1 MPHGV
6 EGYAS
11 GLPQDPSIQRPPGIA
26 SIALTV
32 PTAKAV
38 SAKSLCRP
46 NAVVGVSG
54 THSRKFVPDDSAAD
68 LFGHIRI
75 RQQRVES
82 AGVPC
87 PLPGGPL
94 GFDGWRKVGVA
105 GFERASSLRQ
115 MLNRFYEAFDTERRS
130 GACDASDYRT
140 PFQIDRDRVL
150 HTPTF
155 RRLQNKTQVFWSGE
169 YDFYRTRLTHS
180 LEVAQI
186 GKSISYWLKSQP
198 DGPLGDD
205 FFIDPDLVEAIC
217 LSHDLGHPP
226 FGHAGERT
234 LNHLMRDHGGF
245 EGNAQTLRLLTER
258 IFSAKRS
265 GMDPTR
271 AFLDGVL
278 KYKSLWT
285 ELGNQ
290 PEHHFIYDNQH
301 AYLDWAMGGNDF
313 PLELTP
319 GKVRDKFKSIE
330 CQLMDWADDTA
341 YSLNDLSDSV
351 RAGFLNIE
359 KIEAWAETHGHPT
372 DDASPLGDLMRAIRR
387 KRVDPF
393 VGKRIGK
400 YIQSTRLET
409 DVNFLSASTN
419 RYRYRLA
426 IDPAVKAE
434 SGLFKRL
441 AFEVVF
447 LSPQL
452 KQLEHKGSRMLRQ
465 LWEVLGERYIS
476 QQKIDGQDFQLLPAD
491 TAAEITGAPD
501 EATRARL
508 VCDFL
513 SGMTDGYAARTYK
526 RLFSPDF
533 GSIGDLVG

>member
-1 MPHGV
+1 
-6 EGYAS
+6 
-11 GLPQDPSIQRPPGIA
+11 
-26 SIALTV
+26 
-32 PTAKAV
+32 
-38 SAKSLCRP
+38 
-46 NAVVGVSG
+46 
-54 THSRKFVPDDSAAD
+54 
-68 LFGHIRI
+68 
-75 RQQRVES
+75 
-82 AGVPC
+82 
-87 PLPGGPL
+87 
-94 GFDGWRKVGVA
+94 
-105 GFERASSLRQ
+105 
-115 MLNRFYEAFDTERRS
+115 MLNRFYGAFDTERRS
-130 GACDASDYRT
+130 GANDAQDYRT

-186 GKSISYWLKSQP
+186 GKSISYWLKTRP

-234 LNHLMRDHGGF
+234 LNHLMRGYGGF

-265 GMDPTR
+265 GMDPSR
-271 AFLDGVL
+271 AFLDGIL

-285 ELGNQ
+285 ELRAATGKLPDN
-290 PEHHFIYDNQH
+290 HFIYDNQYE
-301 AYLDWAMGGNDF
+301 YLDWAMGGHDF
-313 PLELTP
+313 PLELIAGET
-319 GKVRDKFKSIE
+319 RDEFKSIE
-330 CQLMDWADDTA
+330 CQVMDWADDTA

-351 RAGFLNIE
+351 RAGFLTIE
-359 KIEAWAETHGHPT
+359 RIEAWAEMNSQPT
-372 DDASPLGDLMRAIRR
+372 GEESPLGDLMKAIRR
-387 KRVDPF
+387 KGVDPF
-393 VGKRIGK
+393 VGKRIGR

-409 DVNFLSASTN
+409 DVNFLSGMSN
-419 RYRYRLA
+419 RYRHHLV
-426 IDPAVKAE
+426 IDEAAKEE
-434 SGLFKRL
+434 SKMFKKL
-441 AFEVVF
+441 AFDVVF

-476 QQKIDGQDFQLLPAD
+476 GGTIDGQDFQLLPAD
-491 TAAEITGAPD
+491 TAAEIKAAPD
-501 EATRARL
+501 ESTRARL

-513 SGMTDGYAARTYK
+513 AGMTDGYAARTYK

-533 GSIGDLVG
+533 GSISDLIG

>member
-1 MPHGV
+1 MRERFAGT
-6 EGYAS
+6 A
-11 GLPQDPSIQRPPGIA
+11 PP
-26 SIALTV
+26 
-32 PTAKAV
+32 V
-38 SAKSLCRP
+38 SLAP
-46 NAVVGVSG
+46 
-54 THSRKFVPDDSAAD
+54 
-68 LFGHIRI
+68 
-75 RQQRVES
+75 
-82 AGVPC
+82 
-87 PLPGGPL
+87 
-94 GFDGWRKVGVA
+94 
-105 GFERASSLRQ
+105 
-115 MLNRFYEAFDTERRS
+115 MLNRFYGAFDTERLS
-130 GACDASDYRT
+130 GANDAADYRT

-186 GKSISYWLKSQP
+186 GKSISCWLKSLP

-234 LNHLMRDHGGF
+234 LNHLMRGHGGF

-265 GMDPTR
+265 GMNPTR

-278 KYKSLWT
+278 KYKSLWS
-285 ELGNQ
+285 ELGNA
-290 PEHHFIYDNQH
+290 PEHHFIYDDQLSH
-301 AYLDWAMGGNDF
+301 LDWAMGGNDF
-313 PLELTP
+313 PLELPP
-319 GKVRDKFKSIE
+319 GKSRDGFKSIE
-330 CQLMDWADDTA
+330 CQVMDWADDTA

-351 RAGFLNIE
+351 RAGFLTTD
-359 KIEAWAETHGHPT
+359 KIEAWAEKHGEQT
-372 DDASPLGDLMRAIRR
+372 GEATPLGDLLKAIRR
-387 KRVDPF
+387 RRVDPF
-393 VGKRIGK
+393 VGKRIGR
-400 YIQSTRLET
+400 YIRSTRLAT
-409 DVNFLSASTN
+409 DVNFLSGSSN

-426 IDPAVKAE
+426 IDPAAKAE
-434 SGLFKRL
+434 SKLFKRL
-441 AFEVVF
+441 AYEVVF

-465 LWEVLGERYIS
+465 LWEVLGERYIAGGT
-476 QQKIDGQDFQLLPAD
+476 IDGQDFQLLPAD
-491 TAAEITGAPD
+491 TAAEIGAAPD
-501 EATRARL
+501 ESARARL

-513 SGMTDGYAARTYK
+513 AGMTDGYAARTYK

-533 GSIGDLVG
+533 GSIGDLIG

>member
-1 MPHGV
+1 MPPRHWHFI
-6 EGYAS
+6 
-11 GLPQDPSIQRPPGIA
+11 L
-26 SIALTV
+26 
-32 PTAKAV
+32 
-38 SAKSLCRP
+38 
-46 NAVVGVSG
+46 
-54 THSRKFVPDDSAAD
+54 
-68 LFGHIRI
+68 
-75 RQQRVES
+75 
-82 AGVPC
+82 
-87 PLPGGPL
+87 
-94 GFDGWRKVGVA
+94 
-105 GFERASSLRQ
+105 RA
-115 MLNRFYEAFDTERRS
+115 MLNRFYGEFDTERHS
-130 GACDASDYRT
+130 GANDGGDYRS

-186 GKSISYWLKSQP
+186 GKSICHWLKSRP
-198 DGPLGDD
+198 DGPLADD

-234 LNHLMRDHGGF
+234 LNHLMRGHGGF

-278 KYKSLWT
+278 KYKSLWS
-285 ELGNQ
+285 ELKTATGHP
-290 PEHHFIYDNQH
+290 PEHHFIYDDQQSH
-301 AYLDWAMGGNDF
+301 LDWAMGGHDF
-313 PLELTP
+313 PLELPP
-319 GKVRDKFKSIE
+319 GSTRDKFKSIE
-330 CQLMDWADDTA
+330 CQIMDWADDTA

-359 KIEAWAETHGHPT
+359 KIEAWAEKNGHPIDEGT
-372 DDASPLGDLMRAIRR
+372 PLGDLMRAIRR

-393 VGKRIGK
+393 VGKRIGR
-400 YIQSTRLET
+400 YIQSTHLAA
-409 DVNFLSASTN
+409 DVNFLSTSTN
-419 RYRYRLA
+419 RYRFQLV
-426 IDPAVKAE
+426 IDEHVKAE

-465 LWEVLGERYIS
+465 LWEVLGERYVTGGT
-476 QQKIDGQDFQLLPAD
+476 IDGQDFQLLPAD
-491 TAAEITGAPD
+491 TAAEIAEPAD
-501 EATRARL
+501 EAGKARL

-513 SGMTDGYAARTYK
+513 AGMTDGYAARTYK

-533 GSIGDLVG
+533 GSIGDLIG

>member
-1 MPHGV
+1 M
-6 EGYAS
+6 
-11 GLPQDPSIQRPPGIA
+11 R
-26 SIALTV
+26 
-32 PTAKAV
+32 
-38 SAKSLCRP
+38 
-46 NAVVGVSG
+46 
-54 THSRKFVPDDSAAD
+54 
-68 LFGHIRI
+68 
-75 RQQRVES
+75 
-82 AGVPC
+82 
-87 PLPGGPL
+87 
-94 GFDGWRKVGVA
+94 
-105 GFERASSLRQ
+105 
-115 MLNRFYEAFDTERRS
+115 NRFYGEFDTRRLS
-130 GACDASDYRT
+130 GRMDDGDFRS

-186 GKSISYWLKSQP
+186 GKSICHWLSARA
-198 DGPLGDD
+198 DGPLADD
-205 FFIDPDLVEAIC
+205 FFIDADLVEAVC

-234 LNHLMRDHGGF
+234 LNHLMREHGGF

-258 IFSAKRS
+258 IFSAKKT

-271 AFLDGVL
+271 AFLDGIL
-278 KYKSLWT
+278 KYKSLWS
-285 ELGNQ
+285 ELKTATGGT
-290 PEHHFIYDNQH
+290 PEHHFIYDDQQAH
-301 AYLDWAMGGNDF
+301 LDWAMGGHDF
-313 PLELTP
+313 PLELPP
-319 GKVRDKFKSIE
+319 GPARDKFKSIE
-330 CQLMDWADDTA
+330 CQVMDWADDTA

-351 RAGFLNIE
+351 RAGFLNLE
-359 KIEAWAETHGHPT
+359 KIESWAERHGHPAGEGT
-372 DDASPLGDLMRAIRR
+372 PLGDLLRAIRLR
-387 KRVDPF
+387 RVDPF
-393 VGKRIGK
+393 VGKRIGR

-409 DVNFLSASTN
+409 DVNFLSAETH

-426 IDPAVKAE
+426 VDEDVKAE
-434 SGLFKRL
+434 CALFKQL

-465 LWEVLGERYIS
+465 LWEVLGERYIAGRP
-476 QQKIDGQDFQLLPAD
+476 IDGQDFQLLPAD
-491 TAAEITGAPD
+491 AAEEITGAPD

-513 SGMTDGYAARTYK
+513 AGMTDGYAARTYK

-533 GSIGDLVG
+533 GSIGDLIG

>member
-1 MPHGV
+1 M
-6 EGYAS
+6 
-11 GLPQDPSIQRPPGIA
+11 
-26 SIALTV
+26 
-32 PTAKAV
+32 
-38 SAKSLCRP
+38 
-46 NAVVGVSG
+46 
-54 THSRKFVPDDSAAD
+54 
-68 LFGHIRI
+68 
-75 RQQRVES
+75 
-82 AGVPC
+82 
-87 PLPGGPL
+87 
-94 GFDGWRKVGVA
+94 
-105 GFERASSLRQ
+105 
-115 MLNRFYEAFDTERRS
+115 MNRFYGEFDTERHS
-130 GACDASDYRT
+130 GKRDDGDYRT

-186 GKSISYWLKSQP
+186 GKSICHWLKCVP
-198 DGPLGDD
+198 DGPLSDD
-205 FFIDPDLVEAIC
+205 FFIDPDLVEAVC

-245 EGNAQTLRLLTER
+245 EGNAQTLRLLAER

-271 AFLDGVL
+271 AFLDGIL
-278 KYKSLWT
+278 KYKSLWS
-285 ELGNQ
+285 ELKTTTYST
-290 PEHHFIYDNQH
+290 PENHFIYDNQQS
-301 AYLDWAMGGNDF
+301 YLDWAMGGQDF
-313 PLELTP
+313 PLELPP
-319 GKVRDKFKSIE
+319 GPARDRFKSIE
-330 CQLMDWADDTA
+330 CQVMDWADDTA

-359 KIEAWAETHGHPT
+359 KIEAWAEANGQTT
-372 DDASPLGDLMRAIRR
+372 DEGSPLGDLMRAIRR

-393 VGKRIGK
+393 VGKRIGR
-400 YIQSTRLET
+400 YIQSTHLVA
-409 DVNFLSASTN
+409 DVNFLSGTSN
-419 RYRYRLA
+419 RYRFNLVV
-426 IDPAVKAE
+426 DPAVRQECAI
-434 SGLFKRL
+434 FKRL

-447 LSPQL
+447 LSPEL

-465 LWEVLGERYIS
+465 MWEVLAERYIYEGT
-476 QQKIDGQDFQLLPAD
+476 IDGQNFQLLPAD
-491 TAAEITGAPD
+491 TAQEISETPD
-501 EATRARL
+501 ESARARL

-513 SGMTDGYAARTYK
+513 AGMTDGYAARTYK

>member
-1 MPHGV
+1 M
-6 EGYAS
+6 
-11 GLPQDPSIQRPPGIA
+11 
-26 SIALTV
+26 
-32 PTAKAV
+32 
-38 SAKSLCRP
+38 
-46 NAVVGVSG
+46 
-54 THSRKFVPDDSAAD
+54 AAM
-68 LFGHIRI
+68 
-75 RQQRVES
+75 S
-82 AGVPC
+82 
-87 PLPGGPL
+87 
-94 GFDGWRKVGVA
+94 
-105 GFERASSLRQ
+105 
-115 MLNRFYEAFDTERRS
+115 NRFYGDFDTERRS
-130 GACDASDYRT
+130 HPGDGADYRT

-186 GKSISYWLKSQP
+186 GKSITYWLKSRP
-198 DGPLGDD
+198 DSPLEPD
-205 FFIDPDLVEAIC
+205 FHIDPDLVEAIC

-234 LNHLMRDHGGF
+234 LNHLLREQGGF

-258 IFSAKRS
+258 IFSARRT

-271 AFLDGVL
+271 AFLDGIL
-278 KYKSLWT
+278 KYKSLWS
-285 ELGNQ
+285 ELNG
-290 PEHHFIYDNQH
+290 PDGPPTHHFLYDDQH
-301 AYLDWAMGGNDF
+301 AHLDWAMGGIDF

-319 GKVRDKFKSIE
+319 GNARDAFKSIE
-330 CQLMDWADDTA
+330 CQVMDWADDTA

-359 KIEAWAETHGHPT
+359 RIEAWAEKSGEATGEAT
-372 DDASPLGDLMRAIRR
+372 PLGDLMRAIRR
-387 KRVDPF
+387 RKVDPF
-393 VGKRIGK
+393 VGKRIGR
-400 YIQSTRLET
+400 YIQATHLER
-409 DVNFLSASTN
+409 DVNFLSHLTH
-419 RYRYRLA
+419 RYRFRLA
-426 IDPAVKAE
+426 VDDDVRAE
-434 SGLFKRL
+434 SALFKRL

-465 LWEVLGERYIS
+465 LWEVLGERYIAGHR
-476 QQKIDGQDFQLLPAD
+476 IDGQDFQLLPAD
-491 TAAEITGAPD
+491 TAAEIAAAPSQP
-501 EATRARL
+501 ARARL

-513 SGMTDGYAARTYK
+513 AGMTDGYAARTYK